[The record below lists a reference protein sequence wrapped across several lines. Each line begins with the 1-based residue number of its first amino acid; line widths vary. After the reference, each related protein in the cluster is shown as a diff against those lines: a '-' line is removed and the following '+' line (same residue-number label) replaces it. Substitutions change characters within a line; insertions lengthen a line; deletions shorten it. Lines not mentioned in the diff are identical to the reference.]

1 MSKYT
6 GRGGVFSIGTSG
18 ATPTYTP
25 VAQVS
30 SIGSIAIS
38 ADETEVTTLDNV
50 SGFKEF
56 LQTFKDSGELPIGL
70 IWDPDLPTHGNT
82 ADGLWGLFVSGETRP
97 FQIEFPTKPVAY
109 VADFNG
115 FVKTF
120 PTPQLTPADALTAE
134 VSIRVSGTVD
144 LKKKP
149 NTAPAG
155 STATIDPTSQ
165 GQSAAVSAAFTN
177 PLKVTV
183 HDPANAPF
191 VGAAVTFAAPAS
203 GAGAVLATPH
213 VLTDASGVAQTAA
226 TANAT
231 AGTYDV
237 TATVSGVTGTSA
249 FHLTNT

>member
-1 MSKYT
+1 MKYT
-6 GRGGVFSIGTSG
+6 GRNGVFRIGTAG
-18 ATPTYTP
+18 ATPTYAD

-50 SGFKEF
+50 DGFKEF
-56 LQTFKDSGELPIGL
+56 LQTFKDSGELPITL
-70 IWDPDLPTHGNT
+70 IWDPDLPTHGDT

-97 FQIEFPTKPVAY
+97 FEIEFPTKPTPY

-149 NTAPAG
+149 SAPLG
-155 STATIDPTSQ
+155 STMTVDPTST
-165 GQSAAVSAAFTN
+165 GQSAAASAAFTN

-183 HDPANAPF
+183 KDS
-191 VGAAVTFAAPAS
+191 GAVALPGLTVTFAAPTS
-203 GAGAVLATPH
+203 GAAAVLGTPQ
-213 VLTDASGVAQTAA
+213 VVTDASGIAQTSA

-231 AGTYDV
+231 AGAYNV
-237 TATVSGVTGTSA
+237 TATVPGIAAPSTIA
-249 FHLTNT
+249 LTNT